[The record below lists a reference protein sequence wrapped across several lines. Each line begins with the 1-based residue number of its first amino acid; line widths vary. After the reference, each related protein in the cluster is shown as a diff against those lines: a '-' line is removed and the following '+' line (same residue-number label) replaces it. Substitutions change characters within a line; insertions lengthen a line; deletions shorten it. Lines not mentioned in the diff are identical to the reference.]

1 VNIAREAVDMHLQ
14 GKSPK
19 EIYNLITTKYE
30 DLGDPTPTPA
40 PK

>member
-1 VNIAREAVDMHLQ
+1 MNNS

-19 EIYNLITTKYE
+19 EIYNLIVEKYG
-30 DLGDPTPTPA
+30 DLGEGTPTPE